1 MGKKKKLVTY
11 DKNYLR
17 HISFCIDNNIKIY
30 AVPKNQREY
39 YVEVNDNGQIIRSP
53 DAYGLKQW
61 SDKIIELYTFYYYKH
76 NPTDKQSD
84 NLYYIY
90 IHSVLYYIMYYI
102 A

>member
-1 MGKKKKLVTY
+1 MNLMGKKKKVVTY

-76 NPTDKQSD
+76 NPTDK
-84 NLYYIY
+84 
-90 IHSVLYYIMYYI
+90 
-102 A
+102 